1 MWMILCIFALNK
13 KKIMKLKII
22 NKSKND
28 LPTHAN
34 TGDAGFDL
42 RANIESKVIIKPF
55 ERVLIPTGLFM
66 EIPLGYEGQVRSR
79 SGLSLK
85 NGLMVLNSPGTV
97 DSKYRGDVGVIL
109 INMSN
114 EEQVIEHGDR
124 IAQMVI
130 AKHETIEFELV
141 ERLESTERGE
151 GGFGST
157 GSS

>member
-1 MWMILCIFALNK
+1 
-13 KKIMKLKII
+13 MKVKII

-28 LPTHAN
+28 LPEYAN
-34 TGDAGFDL
+34 IGDAGFDL
-42 RANIESKVIIKPF
+42 RANLESKVIIKPF

-85 NGLMVLNSPGTV
+85 RGLMVLNSPGTV

-114 EEQVIEHGDR
+114 EEQVIEHGER

-130 AKHETIEFELV
+130 AKHERVEFELV
-141 ERLESTERGE
+141 KELETTERGE

-157 GSS
+157 GSN